1 MQKIKD
7 FIYYNRKEIIISLV
21 FILFFIS
28 YIFVTNNEID
38 DYKENI
44 EIVKEEPKEEVIN
57 NEIVVDIKGEVN
69 KPGTY
74 KIESDKRIVDLITL
88 AGGLTS
94 SADTNDINLSEKL
107 SDEMLI
113 IIPSLNGVNK
123 EDNNQVITKPVVK
136 EKDNKV
142 SINNGS
148 LEDLM
153 SIKGIGESKARSIIE
168 YREKNG
174 KFTSIEDITKVSG
187 IGQTTFEKIKDYIK
201 V

>member
-7 FIYYNRKEIIISLV
+7 FIYYNRKEIIISLL

-28 YIFVTNNEID
+28 YIFITNNEVD
-38 DYKENI
+38 TYQDSV
-44 EIVKEEPKEEVIN
+44 EIVKEELKEEVKTS

-74 KIESDKRIVDLITL
+74 RLDDDKRLVDLITL

-94 SADTNDINLSEKL
+94 RANTNEINLSEKL
-107 SDEMLI
+107 TDEMLI
-113 IIPSLNGVNK
+113 IIPSLNSDTK
-123 EDNNQVITKPVVK
+123 EEVITKPVIK
-136 EKDNKV
+136 ETKDNKV
-142 SINNGS
+142 SINNGT
-148 LEDLM
+148 LDQLM
-153 SIKGIGESKARSIIE
+153 TIKGIGESKAKRIIE

-174 KFTSIEDITKVSG
+174 RFGSIEDITKVSG
-187 IGQTTFEKIKDYIK
+187 IGLSTFEKIKDFIK

>member
-7 FIYYNRKEIIISLV
+7 FIYYNRKEIIISSV
-21 FILFFIS
+21 FIIFFLS
-28 YIFVTNNEID
+28 YIFITNNEID

-44 EIVKEEPKEEVIN
+44 EIVKEEPKEEVKTSE
-57 NEIVVDIKGEVN
+57 EIVVDIKGEVY

-74 KIESDKRIVDLITL
+74 RIESDKRLIDLITL

-94 SADTNDINLSEKL
+94 SANTNEINLSEKL

-113 IIPSLNGVNK
+113 IIPSLNSENK
-123 EDNNQVITKPVVK
+123 EEVITKPVVK

-142 SINNGS
+142 SINNGT
-148 LEDLM
+148 LEELM
-153 SIKGIGESKARSIIE
+153 TIKGIGESKARSIIE

-174 KFTSIEDITKVSG
+174 KFNSIEDITKVSG
-187 IGQTTFEKIKDYIK
+187 IGQSTFEKIKNYIK
-201 V
+201 I

>member
-7 FIYYNRKEIIISLV
+7 FIYYNRKEIIISLL

-28 YIFVTNNEID
+28 YIFITNNEVD
-38 DYKENI
+38 TYQDSV
-44 EIVKEEPKEEVIN
+44 EIVKEEPKEEVKTS

-74 KIESDKRIVDLITL
+74 RLDDDKRLVDLITL

-94 SADTNDINLSEKL
+94 RANTNEINLSEKL
-107 SDEMLI
+107 TDEMLI
-113 IIPSLNGVNK
+113 IIPSLNSDTK
-123 EDNNQVITKPVVK
+123 EEVITKPVIK
-136 EKDNKV
+136 ETKDNKV
-142 SINNGS
+142 SINNGT
-148 LEDLM
+148 LDQLM
-153 SIKGIGESKARSIIE
+153 TIKGIGESKAKRIIE

-174 KFTSIEDITKVSG
+174 RFGSIEDITKVSG
-187 IGQTTFEKIKDYIK
+187 IGLSTFEKIKDFIK

>member
-7 FIYYNRKEIIISLV
+7 FIYYNRKEIIISSI
-21 FILFFIS
+21 FIIFFLS
-28 YIFVTNNEID
+28 YIFITNNEID

-44 EIVKEEPKEEVIN
+44 EIVKEEPKEEVKTSE
-57 NEIVVDIKGEVN
+57 EIVVDIKGEVY

-74 KIESDKRIVDLITL
+74 RIENDKRLIDLITL

-94 SADTNDINLSEKL
+94 SANTNEINLSEKL

-113 IIPSLNGVNK
+113 IIPSLNSENK
-123 EDNNQVITKPVVK
+123 EEVITKPVVK

-148 LEDLM
+148 LEELM
-153 SIKGIGESKARSIIE
+153 TIKGIGESKARSIIE

-174 KFTSIEDITKVSG
+174 KFNSIEDITKVSG
-187 IGQTTFEKIKDYIK
+187 IGQSTFEKIKNYIK